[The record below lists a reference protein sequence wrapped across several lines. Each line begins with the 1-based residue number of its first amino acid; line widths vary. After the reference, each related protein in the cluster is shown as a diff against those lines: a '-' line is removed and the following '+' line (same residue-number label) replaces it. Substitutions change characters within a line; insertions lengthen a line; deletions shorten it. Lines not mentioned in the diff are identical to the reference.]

1 MRSSAIRTV
10 MAAMAVL
17 IAGCGASS
25 ESRPTPAEPT
35 STVHAGTPTPTGTAL
50 RRDGEV
56 ITYMGGDP
64 WSEGDLVAQD
74 PDTGEVRTL
83 VAFDVLGRHLL
94 PSEVDLG
101 LIVIGSAAWSADGRW
116 VAFEV
121 VGCDGPST
129 DEAGTG
135 GLWVTNGLDEPRQ
148 LTRPCFEDPDVA
160 VYNTPWAWSPAGAK
174 LVVARTSIDGDTLV
188 LLDPATGDR
197 TDVGE
202 AAGDVNALEWS
213 PDGTRIAYGTT
224 EGSVYSV
231 GVGGGEPSLLASS
244 LGSVGG
250 VGVFG
255 SGIRWSPDGAHIAVQ
270 ADRENPPS
278 ESLYLMNA
286 DGSDLHHLA
295 EGVEI

>member
-1 MRSSAIRTV
+1 

-35 STVHAGTPTPTGTAL
+35 STGTAL

-56 ITYMGGDP
+56 ITYTGGDP
-64 WSEGDLVAQD
+64 WSEGDLVTQD

-121 VGCDGPST
+121 VGCDDPST

-135 GLWVTNGLDEPRQ
+135 GL
-148 LTRPCFEDPDVA
+148 
-160 VYNTPWAWSPAGAK
+160 
-174 LVVARTSIDGDTLV
+174 
-188 LLDPATGDR
+188 
-197 TDVGE
+197 
-202 AAGDVNALEWS
+202 
-213 PDGTRIAYGTT
+213 
-224 EGSVYSV
+224 
-231 GVGGGEPSLLASS
+231 
-244 LGSVGG
+244 
-250 VGVFG
+250 
-255 SGIRWSPDGAHIAVQ
+255 
-270 ADRENPPS
+270 
-278 ESLYLMNA
+278 
-286 DGSDLHHLA
+286 
-295 EGVEI
+295 